1 MTVKQDLKSLAIE
14 TCFEKKTSLT
24 PQRLL
29 ILEAMERQKK
39 PVSAYEV
46 RDILIASGNSFNIAT
61 IYRVLDFWCSH
72 KLIHRLAALNKYVCC
87 AAPKEKH
94 THIINCCQKCQSTYE
109 SCDKQ
114 MGIDLDRGPESLGL
128 TYAAHNH
135 LEIPVICVSC
145 R

>member
-1 MTVKQDLKSLAIE
+1 MTVNQDLKSLAIE

-46 RDILIASGNSFNIAT
+46 RDILVTSGNSFNIAT
-61 IYRVLDFWCSH
+61 IYRVLDFWCRHS
-72 KLIHRLAALNKYVCC
+72 LIHRLAVLNKYVCC

-109 SCDKQ
+109 SCNKQ

-128 TYAAHNH
+128 TYAVNNH

>member
-1 MTVKQDLKSLAIE
+1 MKQGLKSLAIE

-46 RDILIASGNSFNIAT
+46 RDILIASANSFNIAT

-128 TYAAHNH
+128 TYAAHSH

>member
-1 MTVKQDLKSLAIE
+1 MNQDLKSLAVE
-14 TCFEKKTSLT
+14 TCCEKKASLT

-46 RDILIASGNSFNIAT
+46 RDILVATGNSFNIAT
-61 IYRVLDFWCSH
+61 IYRVLDFWCRHS
-72 KLIHRLAALNKYVCC
+72 LIHRLAVLNKYVCC

-94 THIINCCQKCQSTYE
+94 THIINCCQKCQTTYE